1 MRTRRH
7 ERGEGNLGCIFGL
20 ILLGLAVFVAWKMI
34 PVKVRAADLRQTVV
48 DEAKSAGSHTDERIR
63 AGILSKAQELQLP
76 VTDDSI
82 KITRVQSEITV
93 DVDYVIPIEF
103 PGYTYQWHI
112 NNHAQNP
119 IF

>member
-20 ILLGLAVFVAWKMI
+20 ILLGLAIFVAWKMI

-63 AGILSKAQELQLP
+63 AGILAKAREVELP
-76 VTDDSI
+76 VTDENITI
-82 KITRVQSEITV
+82 KRSGSEITV
-93 DVDYVIPIEF
+93 DVTYVIPIEF
-103 PGYTYQWHI
+103 PGYTYQWHLDH
-112 NNHAQNP
+112 HAQNP

>member
-20 ILLGLAVFVAWKMI
+20 ILLGLAIFVAWKMI

-63 AGILSKAQELQLP
+63 AAILNKAQELQLP
-76 VTDDSI
+76 VADDSI
-82 KITRVQSEITV
+82 KISRAQSEITV

-103 PGYTYQWHI
+103 PGYIYQWHI

>member
-20 ILLGLAVFVAWKMI
+20 ILMGVAIFVAWKMI

-48 DEAKSAGSHTDERIR
+48 DEAKSAGTHPDERIR
-63 AGILSKAQELQLP
+63 AGILAKAREVELPL
-76 VTDDSI
+76 TEDDI
-82 KITRVQSEITV
+82 KISRAGSEITV
-93 DVDYVIPIEF
+93 EVNYVIPIEF
-103 PGYTYQWHI
+103 PGYTYQWHL
-112 NNHAQNP
+112 NHRAQNP